1 MPQVPFIGTK
11 CIFFSL
17 HSCSLNICR
26 SHSWISCRNSKVS
39 AFSING
45 LKAIFLYKLLPAH
58 KSILNDFIL
67 FQRIILL
74 LSEQDMSMQV
84 NVARFLN
91 ILTIITKYALISF
104 ILDNLCTKCSFCSY
118 FINAFFKTAFGKP

>member
-1 MPQVPFIGTK
+1 
-11 CIFFSL
+11 
-17 HSCSLNICR
+17 
-26 SHSWISCRNSKVS
+26 
-39 AFSING
+39 
-45 LKAIFLYKLLPAH
+45 
-58 KSILNDFIL
+58 
-67 FQRIILL
+67 
-74 LSEQDMSMQV
+74 MSMQV